1 MASII
6 FISTAILAIPLGL
19 LLLWRPQITDWL
31 YENTTVR
38 SAHFYERLGFKLK
51 WERRERNLRF
61 LRIAVPA
68 FLILWALIT
77 LVVAATR

>member
-6 FISTAILAIPLGL
+6 FVSAGILAIPLGL
-19 LLLWRPQITDWL
+19 LLLWRPQITDWV

-38 SAHFYERLGFKLK
+38 SAHFYERLGFKIK
-51 WERRERNLRF
+51 SERRERDLRF

-77 LVVAATR
+77 LAVVATR